1 MFLLQYLDALVKLP
15 AADLPYK
22 FMLQFFLFIDES
34 LKATF
39 VSLHTTE
46 TLWGVT
52 AHYQLS

>member
-46 TLWGVT
+46 LFG
-52 AHYQLS
+52 A